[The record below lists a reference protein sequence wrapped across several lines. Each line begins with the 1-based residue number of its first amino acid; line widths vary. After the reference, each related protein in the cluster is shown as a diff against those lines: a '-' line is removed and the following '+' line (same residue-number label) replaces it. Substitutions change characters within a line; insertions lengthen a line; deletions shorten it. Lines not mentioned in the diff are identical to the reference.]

1 MRPRVTSIRFAALVL
16 LAPAVLFIAVFGEV
30 IFHPRVFAFRD
41 VIHFYYPLS
50 EQIAEAI
57 HSGRVPLWDPA
68 ENLGQPLAA
77 NPAAALFYPGK
88 LIFLAMVLPG
98 VSFGACFKW
107 YILGHFILAC
117 LGFYRFAR
125 LFGSS
130 SASVFGALAYTF
142 GGAVF
147 FQQTNPIFLVGAA
160 WFPLAFRGGVTL
172 VDRPERFGVL
182 KGAFPLAMM
191 ILGGDPQAAYIASV
205 WLAGYFLYRRFL
217 RRGASPARPGTRAAL
232 RLCAAFAAAALIAM
246 VQIMPSVEMV
256 RLSNRAPSSE
266 PVCVW
271 DTLLAVRGDDVGPTR
286 GDSLADGVVCR
297 QIDRSASR
305 VGQIYRFSLPPWE
318 LLTMFF
324 PRAGGDMFPENSRIG
339 SVLNCGQGDW
349 YGTLYFGLLPL
360 LAVFCALGRRPKGNT
375 KTAEGQTPLRSFMG
389 VLAVLLILGSLGAFG
404 PCWLARAVMGTDS
417 LTPRAGDPVGGVYWL
432 MTQLLPGFAS
442 FRYPAKLM
450 TYAALPLCALAVF
463 GYDAFRAG
471 GAVPAGRLG
480 RGGYWLAVLIL
491 LAVALA
497 FFLPW
502 GEASVAAAS
511 RRLPASLFGPLNN
524 AAAARCLGGS
534 ALWAAFLL
542 AVGGFLPLV
551 RHKWGDCWFDRSV
564 LFLLLL
570 DLFIAG
576 RWQVATVPD
585 GALGRPIAL
594 AGCADTSGAP
604 VRILRSGRLY
614 PPRFLITSSKNR
626 PAELALWQRATL
638 LSRFAAR
645 EGFADLFPSG
655 TMTPGSYDQLKR
667 ELFPDP
673 KSPSYPGPAARDRD
687 SVLAFLDCRYL
698 LLQSGRPGN
707 FAAEP
712 LRPDGCLPW
721 PDGLDLRRT
730 NTADGR
736 VRIFHREFTGL
747 SPLEELR
754 ERHLC
759 RAPEGESARITDYRS
774 EKLTI
779 QAELAAAGYLTV
791 CEQYWPGWRCSVT
804 PMVDQ
809 RPDRS
814 QTRSVEIR
822 PCCGFL
828 RRVDLPAG
836 RWQVEMSYRPTA
848 FYLGALIS
856 ILTVVYNGTALW
868 LTRKNSS
875 RTSVDP
881 DGNL

>member
-1 MRPRVTSIRFAALVL
+1 MRPRAASIRSAARVL
-16 LAPAVLFIAVFGEV
+16 LPLAVLFIALFGEV

-41 VIHFYYPLS
+41 AIHFYYPLS
-50 EQIAEAI
+50 QHITEAF

-77 NPAAALFYPGK
+77 NPAAAVFYPGK
-88 LIFLAMVLPG
+88 LIFLAMFLPG

-107 YILGHFILAC
+107 YVLGHFLLAY
-117 LGFYRFAR
+117 LAFYRFAR

-130 SASVFGALAYTF
+130 SASIFGALAYTF
-142 GGAVF
+142 GGALF

-160 WFPLAFRGGVTL
+160 WLPLASRGGVTL
-172 VDRPERFGVL
+172 IDRPERFGVL

-205 WLAGYFLYRRFL
+205 SLAGYFLYRRFSH
-217 RRGASPARPGTRAAL
+217 RGVPAARPGARAAL
-232 RLCAAFAAAALIAM
+232 WLAAAFGVAALIAM
-246 VQIMPSVEMV
+246 VQILPSVEMV
-256 RLSNRAPSSE
+256 RLSNRASSRE

-271 DTLLAVRGDDVGPTR
+271 DTPRAACGPEAGSARGG
-286 GDSLADGVVCR
+286 SLADGVLCR
-297 QIDRSASR
+297 RIDRPTSR

-318 LLTMFF
+318 LLTMLL
-324 PRAGGDMFPENSRIG
+324 PRAGGDLYPQNSRLG
-339 SVLNCGQGDW
+339 AALNCGQGDW
-349 YGTLYFGLLPL
+349 YGTLYFGLFPL
-360 LAVFCALGRRPKGNT
+360 LAALWALCRRREKNSP
-375 KTAEGQTPLRSFMG
+375 TAAAQAPIRSFMG
-389 VLAVLLILGSLGAFG
+389 ILAVLLILGSLGAFG
-404 PCWLARAVMGTDS
+404 PCWLVRAITGTDS

-450 TYAALPLCALAVF
+450 TCAALPLCALAVL

-471 GAVPAGRLG
+471 PPVGRLG
-480 RGGYWLAVLIL
+480 RVLYGLAVLVL
-491 LAVALA
+491 LAVALV
-497 FFLPW
+497 FFLPR
-502 GEASVAAAS
+502 GEALMAAAAP
-511 RRLPASLFGPLNN
+511 RVPVSLFGPLDS

-534 ALWAAFLL
+534 ALGAALLL
-542 AVGGFLPLV
+542 AAAGFLPLV
-551 RHKWGDCWFDRSV
+551 RHRLGDGWFDRSV
-564 LFLLLL
+564 LILLVL
-570 DLFIAG
+570 DLFLAG
-576 RWQVATVPD
+576 RWQVAAVPD
-585 GALGRPIAL
+585 SALSRPIAL
-594 AGCADTSGAP
+594 ACCADSDGAP

-614 PPRFLITSSKNR
+614 PPRFLTTSSKNR

-655 TMTPGSYDQLKR
+655 TMTPDSYDQLKR

-673 KSPSYPGPAARDRD
+673 KSPSYPGPPAGERD
-687 SVLAFLDCRYL
+687 SVLAFLDCRFL
-698 LLQSGRPGN
+698 LLQSGRPNN

-712 LRPDGCLPW
+712 LKPDGGLPW

-730 NTADGR
+730 RTADGR

-759 RAPEGESARITDYRS
+759 RTPEGESARLADCRS
-774 EKLTI
+774 ETLTI
-779 QAELAAAGYLTV
+779 QAELASAGYLTV
-791 CEQYWPGWRCSVT
+791 CEQYWPGWRCGVT
-804 PMVDQ
+804 PIVDG

-814 QTRSVEIR
+814 QTRAAEIR

-836 RWQVEMSYRPTA
+836 DWLVEMSYRPTA

-856 ILTVVYNGTALW
+856 ILTVVYNGAALW
-868 LTRKNSS
+868 RRRKNSS
-875 RTSVDP
+875 RTGVDP